1 MPKSQEIQVKITG
14 RVDSSYN
21 KSVSAASQ
29 KMNELTKGSKNISYG
44 FADAEKSSRSFG
56 KSSMEGISNLDA
68 ALAAAGVTSLLNET
82 AQAFMECAEAAAKY
96 ETSLAKISTIA
107 DPAQASMGT
116 IKDDITALSQET
128 GQSVT
133 ELSESV
139 YQAISASVDT
149 ADAVGF
155 VSDANKLAIGGFTD
169 TTTAVDVLTTAI
181 NAYGLETGAAEEIS
195 DMLITTQ
202 KLGKTT
208 VGELGSTLGNVIP
221 TAAAYKVNMQNISAA
236 MVSMTKQ
243 GINTATAGTSIRA
256 MLSEL
261 AKDGSTVST
270 VLKDETGKSFS
281 RLMEDGKTLGDVLQI
296 LGDSVDGDSTA
307 FANLFSNVRAKQGAL
322 AIFNSGAQEFNGTVD
337 QMANSIGATDEAYG
351 KMENTAEHAQKVFT
365 NSAENLK
372 IAIGEQLSP
381 MFTKLYDVG
390 SDIMKGI
397 TEFVEEN
404 PEVVSAVTAVAVG
417 VGVFAAALV
426 GYTIAVKVAAAAT
439 EMFTAVLNTN
449 PVFAFASAVTA
460 IVVATAAFNSTFDKA
475 SKAGSA
481 LTYAAQ
487 QQRNELDKLNQ
498 KYDETCKKYGETSD
512 EALELKSKIEKLTG
526 EFEVSQKTY
535 GDLLSDQAK
544 ISSSFAKLLEEDKSD
559 ALDEEAATAG
569 RLVTKLFNLAEQS
582 NLTTAAQE
590 EMKAIIAKLNAEY
603 KDLGLTYDDVINK
616 TPKTKESVKSYLEAL
631 YNKEKY
637 ENAQKQW
644 VATKSL
650 LDQQE
655 EQYKKIAGE
664 VDQINEK
671 FGVNDMKENPLAD
684 LDDMKELED
693 YVGALNEEIEYID
706 ENGKKAKGT
715 LSEAYNESYNNV
727 QSMKKK
733 LEEYEQVFV
742 DISEANQQAAES
754 EKTWE
759 TAASEAIQGVQ
770 TEIDNLATVY
780 TEAFESA
787 QKSIQNT
794 IGITTELTNETDVT
808 TSKLAETWENQI
820 SWINKYSENLQKAQ
834 KYGITEGLISS
845 LSDGSQESGQYINKI
860 ISELDNL
867 NEQDAKKLVKK
878 LNDDFNGVQAAEGQ
892 FAKTVADY
900 KTDFSNT
907 MDSLQDKAEKTIN
920 SMNLSA
926 DAKKAARET
935 IQAYVSEINSQISSA
950 SFVSAT
956 DAVKAAISNVL
967 TPSGI
972 SAYPKAIEIEGNAK
986 GTKHSANVFLAGE
999 EGPELILNA
1008 EGSQV
1013 FTAAETQRILSG
1025 DADESGSSYQFD
1037 VPELIR
1043 QLTEDAGVR
1052 PSFDEMASYL
1062 SNETNNYSSSSSSV
1076 NHITYS
1082 PTYQI
1087 NGNSSESIVEGV
1099 KKADKMSKAEFAKM
1113 MREYN
1118 LDEARKSF
1126 R

>member
-82 AQAFMECAEAAAKY
+82 AQAFVECAEAAAKY

-107 DPAQASMGT
+107 DPAQASMDI
-116 IKDDITALSQET
+116 IKDDITALSHET

-426 GYTIAVKVAAAAT
+426 GYTVAAKAAEVAT
-439 EMFTAVLNTN
+439 NMFTAAMDAN
-449 PVFAFASAVTA
+449 PIFAVMSAVIAVTA
-460 IVVATAAFNSTFDKA
+460 AVVAFAASFDNA
-475 SKAGSA
+475 SKNGQT
-481 LTYAAQ
+481 LTATSERQ
-487 QQRNELDKLNQ
+487 KDELDKLNQ
-498 KYDETCKKYGETSD
+498 KYDETSQKYGETSR
-512 EALELKSKIEKLTG
+512 EALELKEQIGKLTK
-526 EFEVSQKTY
+526 EYETSQQTY
-535 GDLLSDQAK
+535 GDLLADQAK
-544 ISSSFAKLLEEDKSD
+544 ISSSYAKLLEEDKSSE
-559 ALDEEAATAG
+559 LKTEAATAG
-569 RLVTKLFNLAEQS
+569 YLTTKLFNLAEQT
-582 NLTTAAQE
+582 NITTAAQE

-603 KDLGLTYDDVINK
+603 EGLDLTYDDVIKK
-616 TPKTKESVKSYLEAL
+616 TGSTKEAIRSYLESL
-631 YNKEKY
+631 YNKEQY

-644 VATKSL
+644 TSTYAL
-650 LDQQE
+650 LKQQE
-655 EQYKKIAGE
+655 EQYKKLSDEA
-664 VDQINEK
+664 V
-671 FGVNDMKENPLAD
+671 ENNKKYKH
-684 LDDMKELED
+684 LDDDIPNAWEYNDSQEFWKK
-693 YVGALNEEIEYID
+693 EIEYID
-706 ENGKKAKGT
+706 ESGKKVKGT
-715 LSEAYNESYNNV
+715 FREAYDSAKNNIE
-727 QSMKKK
+727 SMKND
-733 LEEYEQVFV
+733 LTRYEETMLN
-742 DISEANQQAAES
+742 ISNANQKAADS

-770 TEIDNLATVY
+770 TEIDNLATAY

-834 KYGITEGLISS
+834 KYGITESLISS

-867 NEQDAKKLVKK
+867 NKQDAKKLVKK

-900 KTDFSNT
+900 KTDFSNA
-907 MDSLQDKAEKTIN
+907 MSSLQEKAEKTIN
-920 SMNLSA
+920 SMNLSV
-926 DAKKAARET
+926 DAKKAAKET

-950 SFVSAT
+950 SFASAT
-956 DAVKAAISNVL
+956 DAVKSAIASAL

-1037 VPELIR
+1037 IPELIR
-1043 QLTEDAGVR
+1043 QLTEDAGAR

>member
-82 AQAFMECAEAAAKY
+82 AQAFVECAEAAAKY

-107 DPAQASMGT
+107 DPAQASMDI

-181 NAYGLETGAAEEIS
+181 NAYGLETGAAAEIS

-426 GYTIAVKVAAAAT
+426 GYTVAAKAAEVAT
-439 EMFTAVLNTN
+439 NMFTAAMDAN
-449 PVFAFASAVTA
+449 PIFAVMSAVIAVTA
-460 IVVATAAFNSTFDKA
+460 AVVAFAASFDNA
-475 SKAGSA
+475 SKNGQT
-481 LTYAAQ
+481 LTATSERQ
-487 QQRNELDKLNQ
+487 KDELDKLNQ
-498 KYDETCKKYGETSD
+498 KYDETSQKYGETSR
-512 EALELKSKIEKLTG
+512 EALELKEQIGKLTK
-526 EFEVSQKTY
+526 EYETSQQTY
-535 GDLLSDQAK
+535 GDLLADQAK
-544 ISSSFAKLLEEDKSD
+544 ISSSYAKLLEEDKSSE
-559 ALDEEAATAG
+559 LKTEAATAG
-569 RLVTKLFNLAEQS
+569 YLTTKLFNLAEQT
-582 NLTTAAQE
+582 NITTAAQE

-603 KDLGLTYDDVINK
+603 EGLDLTYDDVIKK
-616 TPKTKESVKSYLEAL
+616 TGSTKEAIRSYLEAI
-631 YNKEKY
+631 YNKEQY

-644 VATKSL
+644 TSTYAL
-650 LDQQE
+650 LKQQE
-655 EQYKKIAGE
+655 EQYKKLSDEA
-664 VDQINEK
+664 V
-671 FGVNDMKENPLAD
+671 ENNKKYKH
-684 LDDMKELED
+684 LDDDIPNAWEYNDSQEFWKK
-693 YVGALNEEIEYID
+693 EIEYID
-706 ENGKKAKGT
+706 ESGKKVKGT
-715 LSEAYNESYNNV
+715 FREAYDSAKNNIE
-727 QSMKKK
+727 SMKND
-733 LEEYEQVFV
+733 LTRYEETMLN
-742 DISEANQQAAES
+742 ISNANQKAADS
-754 EKTWE
+754 EKSWE

-794 IGITTELTNETDVT
+794 VGITTELTNETDVT

-834 KYGITEGLISS
+834 KYGITESLISS